1 MGVRVEAVAVDV
13 PAGETAEEWEGI
25 AHGLVRG
32 DEQSLAAAYRR
43 WGALVHGLASR
54 ALGDAREAE
63 DVTQQVFLAAWR
75 GRGGYRPDRGPLAA
89 WLVGITRHKTADA
102 LAARARRAEVAAA
115 VGVSAPAP
123 AADFRQDDL
132 LDRVLVAQELAK
144 LPEAQYQVLRLA
156 FYGDFP
162 QSQIAALTGLP
173 LGTVKSHSRRG
184 LATLRAGL
192 AGSFGRVPAARTASE
207 EARAKTDA

>member
-1 MGVRVEAVAVDV
+1 MEAVAVEL
-13 PAGETAEEWEGI
+13 PTAEAGEESEGI
-25 AHGLVRG
+25 AYGLLRG

-43 WGALVHGLASR
+43 WGTLVHGLASR

-75 GRGGYRPDRGPLAA
+75 GRGGYRPERGPLAA

-115 VGVSAPAP
+115 VGGAALAPVP
-123 AADFRQDDL
+123 EFRQEDV
-132 LDRVLVAQELAK
+132 LDRVLVAQEMAK
-144 LPEAQYQVLRLA
+144 LPDAQYEVLRLA

-173 LGTVKSHSRRG
+173 LGTVKSHARRG
-184 LATLRAGL
+184 LAALRAGL
-192 AGSFGRVPAARTASE
+192 AGSFGGISDPSADGRSVRN
-207 EARAKTDA
+207 DA